1 MGRVL
6 ALNQWAKDLASFGFS
21 FSTFFSIQLK
31 ATAVLAIA
39 TQLRALIQIQTGRW
53 IGLFL
58 WDLIS
63 LELVQATLASLK
75 VSLHTVQMVS

>member
-39 TQLRALIQIQTGRW
+39 TQLRALIPNTNW
-53 IGLFL
+53 
-58 WDLIS
+58 
-63 LELVQATLASLK
+63 
-75 VSLHTVQMVS
+75 